1 MKIYVKWWGGGVRHP
16 LLNTQNLFI
25 YLFITVKNQKKI
37 FFFSDR
43 SHRNGKSHEI
53 IWRPICGFSGTCD
66 SDMKMPSSPET
77 KDSQITVVTP
87 TAMPMLK
94 DIQYKPL
101 KHRICLHILA
111 LFKASSILVLVL
123 ESILSIC
130 LYFHNLNSNNL

>member
-1 MKIYVKWWGGGVRHP
+1 MRWGWKYTLSGGVFATP
-16 LLNTQNLFI
+16 LLNTQNHCE
-25 YLFITVKNQKKI
+25 KPKKI

-43 SHRNGKSHEI
+43 SYRNGKSHEI